1 MNSFI
6 LVVHI
11 LLAAGI
17 TVLVLL
23 QRSEGGLG
31 GLGGNNSAANFLTS
45 RQTGNL
51 LSKLTKYFFVA
62 FVCTSLALVIMAKN
76 ATRPE
81 TISLVPVNPEAPVET
96 PVQTPSEK

>member
-1 MNSFI
+1 MNTFI

-51 LSKLTKYFFVA
+51 LSKLTKYFFIG
-62 FVCTSLALVIMAKN
+62 FVCTSLILVILAKN
-76 ATRPE
+76 ATHSDD
-81 TISLVPVNPEAPVET
+81 ISLVPVAAEQPAEAPQGE
-96 PVQTPSEK
+96 

>member
-1 MNSFI
+1 MYSFI

-23 QRSEGGLG
+23 QRSEGSLG

-51 LSKLTKYFFVA
+51 LSKLTKYFFTA
-62 FVCTSLALVIMAKN
+62 FVCTSLSLVIMAKHASQPEDVSLIPVTTETP
-76 ATRPE
+76 AT
-81 TISLVPVNPEAPVET
+81 APVE
-96 PVQTPSEK
+96 E